1 MANDIT
7 TLNANFKAFMDFA
20 QAKVDADAKGTVVR
34 GTIENG
40 ALSGR
45 TITAST
51 TDSVKGLFHW
61 RRSDADKA
69 ANDATR
75 AMFRQAVI
83 DMFGGETKIPKKVR
97 DAMILSDYGSGK
109 PLTARRITA
118 VANAIREL
126 GLANAFEAEDTQ
138 PGEMKRLAEAAG
150 YTEKDFGRLN
160 RAANLYAQA
169 FGGTLKDAL
178 TLVLNK
184 KSEVNAAME
193 AGDLYMKDADSFR
206 NGVLKHSMT
215 VAAATANCAIVT
227 EAIASGNVKGY
238 AQIAKNIAKEL
249 RGLLDDPAA
258 LLAKH
263 VDINNG
269 TDPLANA
276 REAVNRAASHFEN
289 IAQRIMNGEITDE
302 REVVESAIGN
312 AKFTEA
318 TAAIQ
323 TVLNKMVRTNPELRD
338 VTASL
343 KNVINQAAVRKDA
356 LFDSFHGALTEREL
370 PKAMDKIAKTGAKVP
385 QEVLDN
391 LKCYI
396 NTEGFRAL
404 ENIDNFCAKLTK
416 NGDAS
421 LHFTDDQ
428 KAQLKTM
435 LKGVMDEA
443 QAEKTL
449 PRIVDE
455 LETALFTECL
465 KRDDSQIVDGKPR
478 TTQIIEHFQ
487 KHPEALKALNLSF
500 NMEKIADV
508 KTELKTTMTNDIT
521 KALNSKD
528 NKVTTFANGL
538 YPQAIREYNPGYVTF
553 NGGEI
558 HSARTGQKF
567 YGAQNNS
574 QNGYAE
580 FLHETFPEG
589 QVKMRETVSYICGMA
604 NGLGGAID
612 GMFADGPKDDPTL
625 IKGLPRMKGMEH
637 NTFFSSRNRTEGENY
652 DISRDEQGNVTI
664 KMTHIAQSTLVTLM
678 PDDVGTAS
686 VNLNK
691 MDQQG
696 PIVAKT
702 KFVVTVK
709 IPFASD
715 ADLGDAMPQFDIT
728 DFTQEPM

>member
-7 TLNANFKAFMDFA
+7 TLNANFRAFVDFA
-20 QAKVDADAKGTVVR
+20 QAKVDAGDKEAVAR

-40 ALSGR
+40 ALAGR
-45 TITAST
+45 TITAAT
-51 TDSVKGLFHW
+51 TDSVKGFFYW
-61 RRSDADKA
+61 RRDEADKQ
-69 ANDATR
+69 ANNATR
-75 AMFRQAVI
+75 ALFKQAVI
-83 DMFGGETKIPKKVR
+83 DMFGGESKIPKSVK
-97 DAMILSDYGSGK
+97 DAMNLADYGQGK

-126 GLANAFEAEDTQ
+126 GLANAFEAEGTE
-138 PGEMKRLAEAAG
+138 PGEMKRIAEEAG
-150 YTEKDFGRLN
+150 YTEKDFAKLN
-160 RAANLYAQA
+160 MAATLYVKA
-169 FGGTLKDAL
+169 FGGTLKNAL
-178 TLVLNK
+178 ALAIDK

-193 AGDLYMKDADSFR
+193 AGELYMKDADSFR
-206 NGVLKHSMT
+206 NGVLKHSTT
-215 VAAATANCAIVT
+215 VAAATANCAIAKQAV
-227 EAIASGNVKGY
+227 ASGNVKGY

-263 VDINNG
+263 ADVNNG
-269 TDPLANA
+269 TDPLAKVK
-276 REAVNRAASHFEN
+276 EAVNKAASHFEN

-302 REVVESAIGN
+302 RQAAEDALGRSVISQVTSAFQSTSNRLIKN
-312 AKFTEA
+312 
-318 TAAIQ
+318 
-323 TVLNKMVRTNPELRD
+323 NPELRD
-338 VTASL
+338 VASL
-343 KNVINQAAVRKDA
+343 LKKNMERAAAQNDA
-356 LFDSFHGALTEREL
+356 LNAAFAGALVEREL
-370 PKAMDKIAKTGAKVP
+370 PKALDKIAKTGAKVP
-385 QEVLDN
+385 QEVLDS
-391 LKCYI
+391 LKGYI
-396 NTEGFRAL
+396 DAEGFRAL
-404 ENIDNFCAKLTK
+404 DNIDNFCDKLTK
-416 NGDAS
+416 DGDAG
-421 LHFTDDQ
+421 LHFNDDQ

-567 YGAQNNS
+567 YGAQNDS

-589 QVKMRETVSYICGMA
+589 QVKMRQTVSYICGMA
-604 NGLGGAID
+604 NGLGGTID
-612 GMFADGPKDDPTL
+612 GMFADGPKSDTTL

-637 NTFFSSRNRTEGENY
+637 NTIFAGRNRVEGENY
-652 DISRDEQGNVTI
+652 NITKDNEGNVTI
-664 KMTHIAQSTLVTLM
+664 KMTHIAHTTLTMIM
-678 PDDVGTAS
+678 PDGNKAP
-686 VNLNK
+686 VNLTK
-691 MDQQG
+691 MDRQA
-696 PIVAKT
+696 PIVAQT

-715 ADLGDAMPQFDIT
+715 ADLGDAMPQFEIA
-728 DFTQEPM
+728 DFTQEAL

>member
-126 GLANAFEAEDTQ
+126 GLANAFEAEGTQ

-178 TLVLNK
+178 ALVLDK

-193 AGDLYMKDADSFR
+193 AGELYMKDADSFR
-206 NGVLKHSMT
+206 NGVLKHSEANA
-215 VAAATANCAIVT
+215 VFATNNAIVAET
-227 EAIASGNVKGY
+227 VRTGDVKGY
-238 AQIAKNIAKEL
+238 AQIAKNIAKQL
-249 RGLLDDPAA
+249 RGLLDEPAA

-263 VDINNG
+263 GDVDG
-269 TDPLANA
+269 GADPLASA
-276 REAVNRAASHFEN
+276 RQVVNKSAAHFET
-289 IAQRIMNGEITDE
+289 IAQRIMSGEIADE
-302 REVVESAIGN
+302 RQAAQSVIKAMQ
-312 AKFTEA
+312 FTQA

-323 TVLNKMVRTNPELRD
+323 TAVNKMTKKHPELRD
-338 VTASL
+338 VKESMN
-343 KNVINQAAVRKDA
+343 NVIARAAVQKDTLYDAFLDA
-356 LFDSFHGALTEREL
+356 LTKREL
-370 PKAMDKIAKTGAKVP
+370 PKVMDKIAQTGAKVP
-385 QEVLDN
+385 QQVLDN
-391 LKCYI
+391 LKQYMR
-396 NTEGFRAL
+396 EGFRAL
-404 ENIDNFCAKLTK
+404 EQIENFCAKLTK

-435 LKGVMDEA
+435 LKGVMDEV
-443 QAEKTL
+443 QAEKALT
-449 PRIVDE
+449 RIVDE
-455 LETALFTECL
+455 FETALFTECL
-465 KRDDSQIVDGKPR
+465 KRDDEQIVDGKPR

-487 KHPEALKALNLSF
+487 RHPEALKALNLTF
-500 NMEKIADV
+500 NMEKIDDV
-508 KTELKTTMTNDIT
+508 KAELKTIMTNDIT
-521 KALNSKD
+521 KGLAQHD
-528 NKVTTFANGL
+528 NNVTTFTNGL

-558 HSARTGQKF
+558 HGARTGQKF

-612 GMFADGPKDDPTL
+612 GMFANGPKDDPTL

-637 NTFFSSRNRTEGENY
+637 NTFFTSRNRTEGENY

-678 PDDVGTAS
+678 PDDVSTAS

-715 ADLGDAMPQFDIT
+715 ADLGDAMPPFEIT
-728 DFTQEPM
+728 DFSQEPL

>member
-1 MANDIT
+1 MASDIT
-7 TLNANFKAFMDFA
+7 TLNANFKAFVDFA
-20 QAKVDADAKGTVVR
+20 NAKVDAGAKEAVAR

-45 TITAST
+45 TITAATS
-51 TDSVKGLFHW
+51 DSVKGFFHW
-61 RRSDADKA
+61 RRADSEKL
-69 ANDATR
+69 ANDQTR
-75 AMFRQAVI
+75 AIFKQSII
-83 DMFGGETKIPKKVR
+83 DMFGGESKIPKSVK
-97 DAMILSDYGSGK
+97 DAMNLADYGQGK

-126 GLANAFEAEDTQ
+126 GIANAFEAEGTE
-138 PGEMKRLAEAAG
+138 PGEMKRMAEEAG
-150 YTEKDFGRLN
+150 YTEKDFSRLN
-160 RAANLYAQA
+160 MAANLYVKA

-193 AGDLYMKDADSFR
+193 AGDLYMKDVDSFR

-227 EAIASGNVKGY
+227 EAIASGNVMGY

-263 VDINNG
+263 TDVNNG

-289 IAQRIMNGEITDE
+289 IAQRIMSGEITDE
-302 REVVESAIGN
+302 RQAAESAIGN
-312 AKFTEA
+312 VKFTEA

-404 ENIDNFCAKLTK
+404 DNIDNFCAKLTK
-416 NGDAS
+416 EGDAS
-421 LHFTDDQ
+421 LHFNDDQ

-443 QAEKTL
+443 QAEKAL
-449 PRIVDE
+449 PRIVE
-455 LETALFTECL
+455 EFETALFTECL
-465 KRDDSQIVDGKPR
+465 KRNDSQIVDGKPR

-500 NMEKIADV
+500 NMEKIDDV
-508 KTELKTTMTNDIT
+508 KAELKTIMTNDIT
-521 KALNSKD
+521 KALNKQGTD
-528 NKVTTFANGL
+528 VTTFANGL

-567 YGAQNNS
+567 YGAQNDS

-604 NGLGGAID
+604 NGLAGSID
-612 GMFADGPKDDPTL
+612 AMFADGPKDDPTL

-637 NTFFSSRNRTEGENY
+637 NTIFAGRNRAEGENY
-652 DISRDEQGNVTI
+652 NITKDEQGNVTI
-664 KMTHIAQSTLVTLM
+664 KMTHIAHTTQVMIM
-678 PDDVGTAS
+678 PDGNKAP
-686 VNLNK
+686 VNFTK
-691 MDQQG
+691 MDGQA
-696 PIVAKT
+696 PIVAQT

-715 ADLGDAMPQFDIT
+715 ADLGDAMPNFEIT
-728 DFTQEPM
+728 DLTQESL